1 VIRQTFEEALRRDPE
16 RCRRWVALVDG
27 NREQIA
33 IIRAVARE
41 LGVTITLVLD
51 LVHVLEYIWKASY
64 CLNSEGSKEA
74 EAWVEQRLIGLL
86 DGQSAGYLAK
96 GMRRNALARGMQASD
111 RKALDN
117 CARYLVNHRKL
128 LHYDRALRDGL
139 PIGTGVIEGAC
150 RYLVKDRMDRTGA
163 RWSLNGAEAVLRLR
177 ALCTNGDFDAYW
189 AFHLE
194 REHDRTHRSRY
205 ASGHVPS
212 PLAAPKR
219 HLTRV
224 K

>member
-1 VIRQTFEEALRRDPE
+1 MIAKVFDEAERRDPHHL
-16 RCRRWVALVDG
+16 RAWVALVDG
-27 NREQIA
+27 NKDQIA

-41 LGVTITLVLD
+41 FRVVVTLVLD
-51 LVHVLEYIWKASY
+51 LIHVLEYLWKASY
-64 CLNSEGSKEA
+64 CFHAEGSKEA
-74 EAWVEQRLIGLL
+74 ETWVEQRLMGLL

-96 GMRRNALARGMQASD
+96 GMRRNADARGLVAED
-111 RKALDN
+111 RKAVDD
-117 CARYLVNHRKL
+117 CARYLVNNRKL

-163 RWSLNGAEAVLRLR
+163 RWSLEGAEAVLRLR

-194 REHDRTHRSRY
+194 RERVH
-205 ASGHVPS
+205 ASCYTGNVIPV
-212 PLAAPKR
+212 AA
-219 HLTRV
+219 
-224 K
+224 